1 MSECSDFFLTEIL
14 NYLPEQQKYSIKI
27 IAVNLIQFA
36 DIIKMNVW
44 TNFTYNSKLKFKK
57 LNDIKLKR
65 HIGLQTGRQ

>member
-36 DIIKMNVW
+36 DIIKMNV
-44 TNFTYNSKLKFKK
+44 
-57 LNDIKLKR
+57 
-65 HIGLQTGRQ
+65 